1 MVDTFQLSFRINT
14 ICPSNTRQSSPGYL
28 MMGFEINA
36 RPINGFVVS
45 TVEQSE
51 EGTGLSVGEYVHG
64 FIPWQEYNV
73 VDAKV
78 RVQSVSYNP
87 HDSRQALNRPRNIHI
102 SNRPCERSTPRKP
115 LPRPTWESSG

>member
-1 MVDTFQLSFRINT
+1 MNT
-14 ICPSNTRQSSPGYL
+14 ICPPNTRQSSPGYL

-64 FIPWQEYNV
+64 FIPE
-73 VDAKV
+73 
-78 RVQSVSYNP
+78 
-87 HDSRQALNRPRNIHI
+87 
-102 SNRPCERSTPRKP
+102 P
-115 LPRPTWESSG
+115 LLGGFQWA